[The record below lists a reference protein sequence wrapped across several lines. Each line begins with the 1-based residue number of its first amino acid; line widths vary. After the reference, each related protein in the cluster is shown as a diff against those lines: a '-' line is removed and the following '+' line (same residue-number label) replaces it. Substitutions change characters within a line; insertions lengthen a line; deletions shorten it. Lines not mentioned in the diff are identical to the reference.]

1 MIRERRTTLRVNFGA
16 VAEVFALGSPR
27 QLIALTRDLSLGGCF
42 VKTQDVFPPGTEVK
56 VRITSSGKEFSAIGR
71 VTGNINIQG
80 MGIQF
85 VEIDSHN
92 QAVIENW
99 LDLKK

>member
-1 MIRERRTTLRVNFGA
+1 MIPEHRAALRVNFGA
-16 VAEVFALGSPR
+16 VAEVLALGTSR

-42 VKTQDVFPPGTEVK
+42 VRTQDIFPQGTEVQ
-56 VRITSSGKEFSAIGR
+56 VRITSSGETFSAIGR
-71 VTGNINIQG
+71 VTGNINAQG

-85 VEIDSHN
+85 VEIDSEN

-99 LDLKK
+99 LDLRK